1 MLSLIL
7 GTKRTGRPLVQ
18 KVVDDT
24 IYLKRPRRGA
34 ILKEEVWRDRD
45 WQVIKYSVAYINAA
59 VCGADNGR
67 VLGYDNSHDHHHRHF
82 MGKQESFEF
91 TGYEAL
97 ATRFYDESAISGG
110 VKMKNVA
117 KPAKKTSRRVTVSS
131 GSVEAFIGRSLE
143 RARRLDRGVKLAREI
158 TMTFEDPADLVRV
171 LSAERVRVI
180 HALREKPAPVSELA
194 ATLRRDRKAV
204 KRDVNLLESF
214 GLVNAR
220 QEINPG
226 HGRRRIIEPL
236 AAKYQLV
243 ATI

>member
-1 MLSLIL
+1 MKDAGKPTS
-7 GTKRTGRPLVQ
+7 KKPL
-18 KVVDDT
+18 
-24 IYLKRPRRGA
+24 P
-34 ILKEEVWRDRD
+34 
-45 WQVIKYSVAYINAA
+45 
-59 VCGADNGR
+59 
-67 VLGYDNSHDHHHRHF
+67 
-82 MGKQESFEF
+82 
-91 TGYEAL
+91 
-97 ATRFYDESAISGG
+97 
-110 VKMKNVA
+110 
-117 KPAKKTSRRVTVSS
+117 RVTVSS

-143 RARRLDRGVKLAREI
+143 RARRLDRGERLAPEI

-204 KRDVNLLESF
+204 KRDVTLLESF

-220 QEINPG
+220 EEINPG